1 MNNIQKCK
9 ECGLPRLYHLQT
21 WLEGL
26 INQFTPLWLLKILP
40 RKFQEFFD
48 ILLEKIFIF
57 LKLTSLR
64 EDFNYS
70 DIQLRSA
77 CFIEEAKKQGI
88 ECKALYGPFGYTG
101 YFQGK
106 FKNKTFRF
114 DNLPVANFLNK
125 YPSQI
130 IDDKKLVKEHLK
142 KENFPVAE
150 GRAFWFWQKRKA
162 IDYGL
167 NKFGFP
173 LVVKPR
179 DGSVSRHV
187 TTGITNSQQLKQAIN
202 KAISYSPCFIIEK
215 FLRDAFVFRA
225 TAIDFDFVACVK
237 QIPANIVGD
246 DLHTIRELI
255 DIKNKDPQ
263 RGEPRQ
269 KECILYKI
277 VENESTKEL
286 LREKSYNNSS
296 IPKKGEVV
304 YLQKDPFLKLGGDLV
319 EVTDSLHPDNLQLF
333 RDIAKFFDVRVV
345 GIDFL
350 AQDISLSWKNQ
361 ICAVLELNSAPCI
374 EMHHFPFSGKPQNVA
389 NSLVNLVFRYYL

>member
-1 MNNIQKCK
+1 MFKKTTKC
-9 ECGLPRLYHLQT
+9 EDCGLTSFYHFQT

-26 INQFTPLWLLKILP
+26 INQFTAVLAVKILP
-40 RKFQEFFD
+40 RGCQKFFD

-57 LKLTSLR
+57 LKLASLR

-77 CFIEEAKKQGI
+77 CFIKEAKKYGI
-88 ECKALYGPFGYTG
+88 KFKALYGPFGYTS
-101 YFQGK
+101 YFQAK
-106 FKNKTFRF
+106 FKNKSFRF
-114 DNLPVANFLNK
+114 DSLPVADFLNK

-167 NKFGFP
+167 NKLRFP

-202 KAISYSPCFIIEK
+202 KAINYSAYFIVEK
-215 FLRDAFVFRA
+215 FLGDTLVFRA
-225 TAIDFDFVACVK
+225 TVIDFDFVACVK
-237 QIPANIVGD
+237 QIPANVVGD
-246 DLHTIRELI
+246 GLHTIRELI
-255 DIKNKDPQ
+255 DIKNS
-263 RGEPRQ
+263 E
-269 KECILYKI
+269 LTFYKI
-277 VENESTKEL
+277 VENETTKEL
-286 LREKSYNNSS
+286 LKDKGYNFSS
-296 IPKKGEVV
+296 IPKKGEMV
-304 YLQKDPFLKLGGDLV
+304 YLQKDPFLKLGGDLN
-319 EVTDSLHPDNLQLF
+319 EITDSLHPDNLQLF
-333 RDIAKFFDVRVV
+333 RDIARFFDVRVV

-374 EMHHFPFSGKPQNVA
+374 EMHHFPSSGKPQNVA
-389 NSLVNLVFRYYL
+389 ASLLDLVFRYYLRY

>member
-1 MNNIQKCK
+1 MLIYKRAKRCK
-9 ECGLPRLYHLQT
+9 DCGLSSFYHFQT

-26 INQFTPLWLLKILP
+26 INQFTPFWLLKILP
-40 RKFQEFFD
+40 GRLQEFFNV
-48 ILLEKIFIF
+48 LLEKILIF
-57 LKLTSLR
+57 LKLASLR

-88 ECKALYGPFGYTG
+88 EFKALYGPFGYTS
-101 YFQGK
+101 YFQAK

-114 DNLPVANFLNK
+114 DSLPVANFLNK

-167 NKFGFP
+167 NKLKFP

-187 TTGITNSQQLKQAIN
+187 TTNIRDPQQLNQAIN
-202 KAISYSPCFIIEK
+202 KVISYSPCFIVET
-215 FLRDAFVFRA
+215 FFADTFVFR
-225 TAIDFDFVACVK
+225 TTVIDFDFVACVK
-237 QIPANIVGD
+237 QIPANIVSDG
-246 DLHTIRELI
+246 LHTIRELI
-255 DIKNKDPQ
+255 DIKNS
-263 RGEPRQ
+263 EFTF
-269 KECILYKI
+269 YKI
-277 VENESTKEL
+277 VENETTKEL
-286 LREKSYNNSS
+286 LKDKGYNFSS
-296 IPKKGEVV
+296 IPKKGEMV

-350 AQDISLSWKNQ
+350 VQDISVSWKNQ
-361 ICAVLELNSAPCI
+361 TCAVLELNSAPCI
-374 EMHHFPFSGKPQNVA
+374 EMHHFPSSGKPQNVA
-389 NSLVNLVFRYYL
+389 AALVDLVFRCYL